1 MAAFPRIKS
10 KLCSRS
16 TRDYHFRSV
25 WNRGRARS
33 SSFIIFPFELSV
45 EHRGTATFNE
55 NSAIHEHFPFIV
67 GICLNFATI
76 RLDCIPADTKS
87 PTQSHW
93 DSIYEHR
100 KVLEIDDADVTTSI
114 SVSHVDNSVRNKS
127 RGPFGVTSLIAWG
140 TSSHCRPISIRK
152 VVKEAWRDGSTAPHH
167 RTKCCFNYT
176 STLFHPDASFRRKV

>member
-16 TRDYHFRSV
+16 TRDIIS
-25 WNRGRARS
+25 RAIKIEVERVHLLS
-33 SSFIIFPFELSV
+33 LFFPLNCLLSTVEQRHLMKIPLFTNIFPSPSGFALILLLS
-45 EHRGTATFNE
+45 GWIA
-55 NSAIHEHFPFIV
+55 SQ
-67 GICLNFATI
+67 
-76 RLDCIPADTKS
+76 

-140 TSSHCRPISIRK
+140 TSSYCRPISIRK